1 MMNKTEKTV
10 QTEIDRISAAIAN
23 TPPNTRG
30 FLRLL
35 AESAILG
42 AQIAEQCAANL
53 STQKDA
59 S

>member
-1 MMNKTEKTV
+1 MTDKTIK
-10 QTEIDRISAAIAN
+10 TEIDRISAAIAT
-23 TPPNTRG
+23 TPPDTREM
-30 FLRLL
+30 LRLL